1 MDMTIAAEPCIPT
14 VQPLRIVVDFS
25 YSLYAFLDSEGKLV
39 GIVSDQ
45 WKLRSR
51 ITGVKIDL

>member
-1 MDMTIAAEPCIPT
+1 MGITIATEPFIPT

-25 YSLYAFLDSEGKLV
+25 YSPYAFLDSEGKLV

-51 ITGVKIDL
+51 ITGVKINL